1 MPDEGAEFTLSTV
14 GSAPSIY
21 LRDHKRIGV
30 NMKGIQ
36 RFKSIL
42 LVMLQGIITFF
53 FSIILMLTV
62 VLVVLRYGF
71 NTAIIGGNE
80 AMEYLF
86 IYTTAIGA
94 AVALGRREHIKITYF
109 VDRLPFAMKRVV
121 NLLDLILIGFINGVM
136 VWYSIPWIKSVGSF
150 ESPVLRIPNRIV
162 QASVPIGCSL
172 VILCCL
178 CLLVTDI
185 FEKKQGEFS
194 G

>member
-1 MPDEGAEFTLSTV
+1 M
-14 GSAPSIY
+14 
-21 LRDHKRIGV
+21 IGV

-36 RFKSIL
+36 RFKRLLSIIL
-42 LVMLQGIITFF
+42 EWIITFF

-94 AVALGRREHIKITYF
+94 AVALERREHIKITYF
-109 VDRLPFAMKRVV
+109 VDRLPLAMKSVV
-121 NLLDLILIGFINGVM
+121 NVLDLILIGFINGVM

-172 VILCCL
+172 VIVCCL
-178 CLLVTDI
+178 CLMITDI
-185 FEKKQGEFS
+185 LERKQGGFS

>member
-1 MPDEGAEFTLSTV
+1 LPGEGAEFTLSTV
-14 GSAPSIY
+14 GLAPSIY
-21 LRDHKRIGV
+21 FRDHKRIGV
-30 NMKGIQ
+30 NMEGIQ
-36 RFKSIL
+36 RFKRIL
-42 LVMLQGIITFF
+42 LIMLQRIVTFF
-53 FSIILMLTV
+53 FFIILILTIL
-62 VLVVLRYGF
+62 LVVLRYGF

-94 AVALGRREHIKITYF
+94 AVALGKREHIKITYF
-109 VDRLPFAMKRVV
+109 VDRLPLAMKSLV
-121 NLLDLILIGFINGVM
+121 NVLDLILIGFINGVM

-178 CLLVTDI
+178 CLMVTDI
-185 FEKKQGEFS
+185 FEKKQGGFS

>member
-1 MPDEGAEFTLSTV
+1 LTEEGAEFTLSTV
-14 GSAPSIY
+14 GSAPSTNCQDY
-21 LRDHKRIGV
+21 KGIGV

-36 RFKSIL
+36 RFKRIL
-42 LVMLQGIITFF
+42 LVILECIITFF

-94 AVALGRREHIKITYF
+94 AIALGRREHIKITYF
-109 VDRLPFAMKRVV
+109 VDRLPFAMKSVLNVV
-121 NLLDLILIGFINGVM
+121 DLILIGFINGVM

-172 VILCCL
+172 VVLCCL
-178 CLLVTDI
+178 CLIITDI
-185 FEKKQGEFS
+185 FEKKQEGFS

>member
-1 MPDEGAEFTLSTV
+1 LPEEGAEFTLSTV
-14 GSAPSIY
+14 GSALSIY
-21 LRDHKRIGV
+21 FRDHKRIGV
-30 NMKGIQ
+30 KMKGIQ
-36 RFKSIL
+36 RFKRIL
-42 LVMLQGIITFF
+42 SVILEWIITFF

-94 AVALGRREHIKITYF
+94 AVALERREHIKITYF
-109 VDRLPFAMKRVV
+109 VDRLPLAMRSVV
-121 NLLDLILIGFINGVM
+121 NVLDLILIGFINGVM

-178 CLLVTDI
+178 CLMITDI
-185 FEKKQGEFS
+185 FEKKQGGFS

>member
-1 MPDEGAEFTLSTV
+1 VSME
-14 GSAPSIY
+14 
-21 LRDHKRIGV
+21 
-30 NMKGIQ
+30 GIQ
-36 RFKSIL
+36 RFKRIL
-42 LVMLQGIITFF
+42 LIVLQGIITFLF
-53 FSIILMLTV
+53 FTILMLTV

-94 AVALGRREHIKITYF
+94 AVALGKREHIKITYF
-109 VDRLPFAMKRVV
+109 VDKLPLAVKGVV
-121 NLLDLILIGFINGVM
+121 NVLDLILIGFINGVM
-136 VWYSIPWIKSVGSF
+136 IWYSIPWIKSVGSF

-162 QASVPIGCSL
+162 QASVPIGCGL

-178 CLLVTDI
+178 CLMVTDV
-185 FEKKQGEFS
+185 FEKKQEGFS

>member
-1 MPDEGAEFTLSTV
+1 VHIE
-14 GSAPSIY
+14 
-21 LRDHKRIGV
+21 R
-30 NMKGIQ
+30 IQ
-36 RFKSIL
+36 RFKRLLSIIL
-42 LVMLQGIITFF
+42 EWIITFF

-94 AVALGRREHIKITYF
+94 AVALERREHIKITYF
-109 VDRLPFAMKRVV
+109 VDRLPLAMRSVV
-121 NLLDLILIGFINGVM
+121 NVLDLILIGFINGVM

-178 CLLVTDI
+178 CLMITDI
-185 FEKKQGEFS
+185 FEKKQGGFS